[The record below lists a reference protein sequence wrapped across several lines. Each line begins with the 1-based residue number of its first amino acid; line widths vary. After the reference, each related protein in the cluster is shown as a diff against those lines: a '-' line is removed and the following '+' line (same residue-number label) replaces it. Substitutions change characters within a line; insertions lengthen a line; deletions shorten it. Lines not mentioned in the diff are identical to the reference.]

1 MKYETTIP
9 IQFEKTLLTT
19 RNFNDIVEAVDNA
32 TNAKDI
38 ISIRDTYGRDVLA
51 YIWSEYLSD
60 SLRDR
65 INGFF
70 EF

>member
-1 MKYETTIP
+1 MQETTEF
-9 IQFEKTLLTT
+9 IQFSKVLLTT
-19 RNFNDIVEAVDNA
+19 RNLNDIVEAVDNA

-51 YIWSEYLSD
+51 YIWREYLAD
-60 SLRDR
+60 SLKDR